1 MAVKIRLARHGAKQ
15 DPFYRLVVADSKSPR
30 DGRSIERLGTY
41 NPQTE
46 PSDIHVDVERA
57 KEWISYGAQP
67 SHQAR
72 KILEIS
78 GVL

>member
-1 MAVKIRLARHGAKQ
+1 MAVKIRLARHGSKK

-41 NPQTE
+41 NPQAQ
-46 PSDIHVDVERA
+46 PSDIQVDVERA
-57 KEWISYGAQP
+57 KHWLAHGAQP

-72 KILEIS
+72 KILKIS
-78 GVL
+78 GAL

>member
-1 MAVKIRLARHGAKQ
+1 MAVKIRLARHGSKK

-30 DGRSIERLGTY
+30 DGRSIERIGTY
-41 NPQTE
+41 NPQTN
-46 PSDIHVDVERA
+46 PSDIEVDIERA
-57 KEWISYGAQP
+57 KLWLSRGAQP

-78 GVL
+78 GAL

>member
-1 MAVKIRLARHGAKQ
+1 MAVKIRLARHGAKK

-30 DGRSIERLGTY
+30 DGRSIERIGYY
-41 NPQTE
+41 NPQAQ
-46 PSDIHVDVERA
+46 PSDIQVDVERA
-57 KEWISYGAQP
+57 KQWLANGAQP

-78 GVL
+78 GAL